1 VLQRWYRQGGTR
13 AWCRAG
19 RKPLH
24 CAGFESTPERA
35 RQVGGS
41 FGATCGL
48 LLMKL
53 LPTWHIQPGIY
64 AMCAATA
71 MLGGVFRASISLV
84 VIVVEG
90 TQARA
95 AAGDAAGL
103 AC

>member
-1 VLQRWYRQGGTR
+1 M
-13 AWCRAG
+13 
-19 RKPLH
+19 
-24 CAGFESTPERA
+24 
-35 RQVGGS
+35 GGS

-90 TQARA
+90 TQGRVAGGLCRVGMPGRVCGA
-95 AAGDAAGL
+95 APL
-103 AC
+103 AP